1 MIAQRILIDD
11 EPRRP
16 RTRAARGAAERR
28 RARTKR
34 LRYVVSARIACVV
47 GVLTLAV
54 VSYLA
59 LMGNIE
65 RMNYELGHA
74 EAERAKLLAQ
84 SVELDDTLAR
94 LRSRERLAR
103 IAAQLGMRDSASFAE
118 IVVPADRHP
127 QAPATGL
134 ALLARLR

>member
-11 EPRRP
+11 EPSRP

-34 LRYVVSARIACVV
+34 LRYVVSVRIASVV
-47 GVLTLAV
+47 AVLTLFV

-59 LMGNIE
+59 LLGNIE
-65 RMNYELGHA
+65 RMNFELGRA
-74 EAERAKLLAQ
+74 EAGRAKLLAE

-94 LRSRERLAR
+94 LRSRDRLAH
-103 IAAQLGMRDSASFAE
+103 IAAQLGMRDSATFAE
-118 IVVPADRHP
+118 IAVPPDRHP
-127 QAPATGL
+127 QPPATGL